1 MPTHNEKHAD
11 TLFIN
16 ANLATMAGEGYGIIE
31 NVAVGIT
38 DGRISYIGTEVGIT
52 ADMVHDLAGKWLT
65 PGLVDCHTHLVYAG
79 NRAHEFAARQAG
91 KTYAQIAAEG
101 GGIAYTVKQTRA
113 ASEAELFAQSEKR
126 LQHFLR
132 EGVTTM
138 EIKSGYGLDLDTELK
153 MLRVAKKLGEKYPV
167 TIRKTFLGAH
177 SVPAEFK
184 GRADEYIDAVCN
196 EMLPAIAKENLA
208 DAVDGFCEHIAFS
221 PAQIARVFDAAHKH
235 GLAVKLH
242 AEQLSDQ
249 GGAAMAAQYKALSA
263 DHLEFASE
271 GGIKAMATAGTV
283 AVLLPGAFYMLK
295 EKQKPPVELLRKHGV
310 AIALASDC
318 NPGTSPVLSLVAML
332 NMGCTLFGLTPEE
345 ALRGITANAAKALA
359 LPDIGT
365 LEIGKVA
372 DLAIW
377 DITHPQ
383 DLAYYMGGNPCV
395 GTIKKGQYNGNYS

>member
-1 MPTHNEKHAD
+1 MPAHNKHFD
-11 TLFIN
+11 MLITN
-16 ANLATMAGEGYGIIE
+16 ANLATMAGAGYGIVE
-31 NVAVGIT
+31 NACVGIK
-38 DGRISYIGTEVGIT
+38 DGIISHIGAQAGIT
-52 ADMVHDLAGKWLT
+52 ADVLHDAGGKWVT
-65 PGLVDCHTHLVYAG
+65 PGLIDCHTHLVYAG

-91 KTYAQIAAEG
+91 KTYAQISAEG

-126 LQHFLR
+126 LKHFLR

-138 EIKSGYGLDLDTELK
+138 EIKSGYGLDMESELK
-153 MLRVAKKLGEKYPV
+153 MLRVSKKLGEKYPV

-184 GRADEYIDAVCN
+184 GRADEYIDTVVN
-196 EMLPAIAKENLA
+196 DMLPAIAKEKLA
-208 DAVDGFCEHIAFS
+208 DSVDGFCEHIAFT
-221 PAQIARVFDAAHKH
+221 PAQIARVFDAAKKH

-271 GGIKAMATAGTV
+271 EGIKAMAASGTV

-318 NPGTSPVLSLVAML
+318 NPGTSPVLSLIAML

-345 ALRGITANAAKALA
+345 ALRGITVNAAKALGLA
-359 LPDIGT
+359 DIGT
-365 LEIGKVA
+365 LEVGKAA
-372 DLAIW
+372 DMAIW
-377 DITHPQ
+377 DIGHPV

-395 GTIKKGQYNGNYS
+395 GVVKSGKLIQ